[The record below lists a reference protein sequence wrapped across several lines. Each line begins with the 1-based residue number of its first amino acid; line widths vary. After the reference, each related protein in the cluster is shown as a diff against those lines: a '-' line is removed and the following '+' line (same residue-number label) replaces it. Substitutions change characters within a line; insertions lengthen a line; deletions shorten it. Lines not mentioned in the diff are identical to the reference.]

1 MSLKLF
7 LNLLLLLPVMFS
19 KPLKQDF
26 DKAIFYKVIASGN
39 IAAIDTQLDIVTQSS
54 LTEKE
59 AFEGVLLM
67 KKAGMV
73 ARPKDKLSLFKT
85 GRLKLESSILKE
97 NANTEYR
104 FLRLLIQEHAPRIV
118 KYRNKLEEDS
128 QNIRTNFKNLSPVL
142 QSVITDYS
150 KKSTTLQIP

>member
-7 LNLLLLLPVMFS
+7 LNLLLLLPVING
-19 KPLKQDF
+19 KPLNQGF

-39 IAAIDTQLDIVTQSS
+39 VAAIDTQLDIVAQSS
-54 LTEKE
+54 LAEKE

-85 GRLKLESSILKE
+85 GRLKLESSILKD

-128 QNIRTNFKNLSPVL
+128 QNIRTNFKNLSTVL
-142 QSVITDYS
+142 QSVIIDYS